1 MDALHDFSIVPNMV
15 YAGDGHDVNTVIV
28 DGKVLMKERRV
39 LTMDEE
45 DVLSKSQKT
54 AERLID
60 RAGLDAKLKPA
71 WPVT

>member
-1 MDALHDFSIVPNMV
+1 M
-15 YAGDGHDVNTVIV
+15 
-28 DGKVLMKERRV
+28 DGKVLMRERRV

-45 DVLSKSQKT
+45 DVLSKSQRT